1 MAKSQSSSAVTVAS
15 DTFTVAIP
23 VAPPLGSLAPVPY
36 RTTHIECRLNAKE
49 AEGLGLLHDGVFGR
63 SMKFRGDRHCND
75 PNDSLRWLLA
85 EIADRSAA
93 ALNR

>member
-1 MAKSQSSSAVTVAS
+1 MAKSQSGVVEVPARDMFS
-15 DTFTVAIP
+15 VAIP
-23 VAPPLGSLAPVPY
+23 VAPPRAMDAPVPY
-36 RTTHIECRLNAKE
+36 RTTHIECRLDAKE
-49 AEGLGLLHDGVFGR
+49 AEGLGMLHDGVFGR
-63 SMKFRGDRHCND
+63 SMKFRGDRHCNG

>member
-1 MAKSQSSSAVTVAS
+1 MARNHSGVVTVPAC

-23 VAPPLGSLAPVPY
+23 VAPPRAPDAPLPY
-36 RTTHIECRLNAKE
+36 RTTHIECRLSAKE

-63 SMKFRGDRHCND
+63 SLKFRGDTHCNQ